1 MTSKIKRA
9 LSNYK
14 VSVKTMGGLDNIN
27 KCEDVEIYVSTQKGK
42 RREWL
47 SIGTPYSA
55 LKTLEKYNDRG
66 FEYLSFCLVFQNKK
80 PRMNI
85 PVDIIAKK

>member
-1 MTSKIKRA
+1 MLSKFKKA

-14 VSVKTMGGLDNIN
+14 VSVKTMGALDLIS

-55 LKTLEKYNDRG
+55 LKTLERYNNEE
-66 FEYLSFCLVFQNKK
+66 FEYLSFCLVYQDEKT
-80 PRMNI
+80 RLNI